1 MCEAGVFNAGLKKCA
16 PAVSG
21 LSADQVTRVSGESS
35 DRVQRFKRWFWSVV
49 EKMNNIERQDLV
61 STVSKAPLPSASS
74 LFRSC
79 VATWAFFVV
88 FMAVCVCMC
97 MYADVTLP
105 VCVCV
110 CVCRCVTC
118 GWLYHVCACVLTVPV
133 CMCVCV
139 CGVTCASVCVCMCVC
154 V

>member
-1 MCEAGVFNAGLKKCA
+1 M
-16 PAVSG
+16 SG

-110 CVCRCVTC
+110 CVQVCYL
-118 GWLYHVCACVLTVPV
+118 WLAV
-133 CMCVCV
+133 
-139 CGVTCASVCVCMCVC
+139 SCVCMCVNSACLYVC
-154 V
+154 VCVWCYLCLCVCLHVCVCIGMCVCV

>member
-1 MCEAGVFNAGLKKCA
+1 MQSRVPKGT

-21 LSADQVTRVSGESS
+21 LSADQVTHVSGESS

-74 LFRSC
+74 LFRSW
-79 VATWAFFVV
+79 VATWTVFVV
-88 FMAVCVCMC
+88 FMDVFYACVCMQMLLC
-97 MYADVTLP
+97 LSV
-105 VCVCV
+105 
-110 CVCRCVTC
+110 CVTC
-118 GWLYHVCACVLTVPV
+118 GWLYPVCVGVLTVPV
-133 CMCVCV
+133 CVCSCVNSACLDVCV
-139 CGVTCASVCVCMCVC
+139 CGGVTCASVCVCMCVC